1 MATSNSKKTSKK
13 QNKKNPAATGRP
25 KKGNLKK
32 YFGINPTEIDGLE
45 FQKKV
50 RAEWD

>member
-1 MATSNSKKTSKK
+1 MAVSNKKKVSKK
-13 QNKKNPAATGRP
+13 QPKKNLSALVRP

-32 YFGINPTEIDGLE
+32 FFGISPTEIDGLE

>member
-1 MATSNSKKTSKK
+1 MAVSNSKKVAKK
-13 QNKKNPAATGRP
+13 QIKKSSVSPRL

-32 YFGINPTEIDGLE
+32 FFGINPTEIDGLE

>member
-1 MATSNSKKTSKK
+1 MAVSNPKKVSKK
-13 QNKKNPAATGRP
+13 QIKKNLSAPARP

-32 YFGINPTEIDGLE
+32 FFGINPTEIDGLE
-45 FQKKV
+45 FQKKA